1 MDPSTM
7 YLTAFLIIGGI
18 IFLVLFFHYV
28 PFFLWLSA
36 KVSGVNIS
44 LVQLFLMRIRN
55 VPPYII
61 VPGMIEAHKAGL
73 QNITRDELEAH
84 YLAGGHVE
92 RVVHALV
99 SASKAN
105 IELPFQ
111 MATAIDLA
119 GRDVFEAVQMSVNPK
134 VIDTPPVTA
143 VAKDGIQLI
152 AKARVTV
159 RANIRQLVGGAGED
173 TILARVGE
181 GIVSSIG
188 SSENHKSVLENP
200 DSISKL
206 VLRKGLD
213 AGTAFEIL
221 SIDIADIDIGKNIGA
236 ALQIDQA
243 NADKNIAQAKAE
255 ERRAMAVATEQEMKA
270 KAQEARA
277 KVIEAEAEVPKAMA
291 EAFRNGNLGIMD
303 YYRMKNIEADTSMRE
318 KHCQTDD
325 GQYQPAVEQITR
337 KVTDRN
343 AGTGEQESV
352 PGVSIYK
359 QKIKSS
365 IK

>member
-1 MDPSTM
+1 MDLLFVVTIGI
-7 YLTAFLIIGGI
+7 AFVLLC
-18 IFLVLFFHYV
+18 IFFYYV
-28 PFFLWLSA
+28 PFLMWISA

-44 LVQLFLMRIRN
+44 LIQLFLMRIRK
-55 VPPYII
+55 VPPGVITRA
-61 VPGMIEAHKAGL
+61 MIEAHKAGL
-73 QNITRDELEAH
+73 KTLTRDELEAH

-105 IELPFQ
+105 IDLSFQ

-119 GRDVFEAVQMSVNPK
+119 GRDVFQAVQMSVNPK
-134 VIDTPPVTA
+134 VIDTPPVAA

-159 RANIRQLVGGAGED
+159 RANIKQLVGGAGEE

-188 SSENHKSVLENP
+188 SSGSHKSVLENP

-236 ALQIDQA
+236 VLQMDQA
-243 NADKNIAQAKAE
+243 QADKNIAQAKAE

-277 KVIEAEAEVPKAMA
+277 KVIEAEAEIPKAMA

-303 YYRMKNIEADTSMRE
+303 YYRMKNIEADTSMRDAIS
-318 KHCQTDD
+318 K
-325 GQYQPAVEQITR
+325 P
-337 KVTDRN
+337 
-343 AGTGEQESV
+343 
-352 PGVSIYK
+352 
-359 QKIKSS
+359 SS
-365 IK
+365 GPSKPINS

>member
-1 MDPSTM
+1 MIEPN
-7 YLTAFLIIGGI
+7 YLPFILIGGGI
-18 IFLVLFFHYV
+18 IFVILFFHYV

-36 KVSGVNIS
+36 KVSGVRIS
-44 LVQLFLMRIRN
+44 LIQLFLMRIRN
-55 VPPYII
+55 VPPYVI
-61 VPGMIEAHKAGL
+61 VPAMIEAHKAGL
-73 QNITRDELEAH
+73 STITRDELEAH
-84 YLAGGHVE
+84 YMAGGHVE
-92 RVVHALV
+92 KVV

-105 IELPFQ
+105 IELSFQ
-111 MATAIDLA
+111 MATGIDLA

-221 SIDIADIDIGKNIGA
+221 SIDIADIDIGRNIGA

-255 ERRAMAVATEQEMKA
+255 ERRAMAVALEQEMKA
-270 KAQEARA
+270 KAEEARA
-277 KVIEAEAEVPKAMA
+277 NVIQAEAEVPKAMA
-291 EAFRNGNLGIMD
+291 EAFRSGNLGIMD
-303 YYRMKNIEADTSMRE
+303 YYRMKNIQADTSMRE
-318 KHCQTDD
+318 NIAKPETSF
-325 GQYQPAVEQITR
+325 GNEPLS
-337 KVTDRN
+337 K
-343 AGTGEQESV
+343 
-352 PGVSIYK
+352 
-359 QKIKSS
+359 
-365 IK
+365 

>member
-1 MDPSTM
+1 MVGLSV
-7 YLTAFLIIGGI
+7 FLLIGI
-18 IFLVLFFHYV
+18 IAILAVFFYFV
-28 PFFLWLSA
+28 PFLLWISA
-36 KVSGVNIS
+36 RVSGVRIS
-44 LVQLFLMRIRN
+44 LIQLFLMRIRK
-55 VPPYII
+55 VPPQVI
-61 VPGMIEAHKAGL
+61 VRAMIEAHKAGL
-73 QNITRDELEAH
+73 KTITRDELEAH

-105 IELPFQ
+105 IDLGFQ

-188 SSENHKSVLENP
+188 SSESHKQVLENP

-206 VLRKGLD
+206 VLKKGLD
-213 AGTAFEIL
+213 SGAAFEIL

-236 ALQIDQA
+236 TLQMDQA
-243 NADKNIAQAKAE
+243 QADKNIAQAKAE
-255 ERRAMAVATEQEMKA
+255 ERRAMAIALEQEMKA

-277 KVIEAEAEVPKAMA
+277 KVIEAEAEVPRAMA
-291 EAFRNGNLGIMD
+291 EAFRSGNLGIMD
-303 YYRMKNIEADTSMRE
+303 YYKMKNVEADTAMRE
-318 KHCQTDD
+318 
-325 GQYQPAVEQITR
+325 
-337 KVTDRN
+337 
-343 AGTGEQESV
+343 
-352 PGVSIYK
+352 SIAK
-359 QKIKSS
+359 PSS
-365 IK
+365 KPEK